1 MYLDSL
7 RALLIL
13 AAAVKTVQ
21 MQLLARQN
29 GICWTVRTV
38 LQNLGSRKSM
48 GTLWEPVK
56 RGLTQLMAAKG
67 ARGGPVYRLSPRAPA
82 GSEVDQRRRKQ
93 TNPLRISAFCLTCVR
108 MCEVCEPRCQDSARA
123 EVSTQA
129 GED

>member
-29 GICWTVRTV
+29 GNCWTVLTV

-48 GTLWEPVK
+48 GTQWEPVK
-56 RGLTQLMAAKG
+56 G
-67 ARGGPVYRLSPRAPA
+67 A
-82 GSEVDQRRRKQ
+82 
-93 TNPLRISAFCLTCVR
+93 
-108 MCEVCEPRCQDSARA
+108 
-123 EVSTQA
+123 
-129 GED
+129 